1 MERRFIMMKQTFMKL
16 NLSCR
21 LFLIIIVLFLI
32 PYLSLFSW
40 AYRKAE
46 IIIRTKAQ
54 SLEKENLSQTRND
67 IENLCLNI
75 AKASDYLISLDH
87 YGVLYRESEQ
97 KGYAY
102 LKCWQYVDE
111 QIQNANNALLNSSAD
126 ISVLSKDRLL
136 YSTLSYQKFR
146 YQDFFREQVV
156 STTYFS
162 NAHKSYRNFENDQTF
177 ISYIRELPSF
187 CSQSYY
193 LVISI
198 PANNFSKLLGTAA
211 GTMELTDS
219 AGNTICGVRS
229 PQNNESFREET
240 SISLSGWKLED
251 TISTDFLYRDIYQL
265 RLFTFAVSLVLLMAC
280 LLVTFSA
287 IYAQLRPLLKLKEQ
301 MELVMSG
308 NLNAEVA
315 TTNSR
320 DEISSL
326 SRTFNNMVNEI
337 SHLINEIQVTQKR
350 ESELRF
356 EMLLAQINPHFLFN
370 TLNSIKWMSV
380 VSGTDHITT
389 TITSLGRLLEIS
401 MNKVNDV
408 LPLGEELENIR
419 SYIQIQQVRYPGRFD
434 VFYHIDDSLLDCRTL
449 KLILQPLVENSIL
462 HSIEHRD
469 YLSIDISGKLSEDLI
484 ILCVKD
490 NGTGMTKEQMEQIL
504 KPKTHAEKGYVFS
517 GLGVCNV
524 EERIRLAYGPDY
536 GLEYNSDGYSYTEV
550 TITFPR
556 HQKSDPLLQ
565 KEAKQ

>member
-1 MERRFIMMKQTFMKL
+1 
-16 NLSCR
+16 
-21 LFLIIIVLFLI
+21 
-32 PYLSLFSW
+32 
-40 AYRKAE
+40 
-46 IIIRTKAQ
+46 
-54 SLEKENLSQTRND
+54 
-67 IENLCLNI
+67 
-75 AKASDYLISLDH
+75 
-87 YGVLYRESEQ
+87 
-97 KGYAY
+97 
-102 LKCWQYVDE
+102 
-111 QIQNANNALLNSSAD
+111 
-126 ISVLSKDRLL
+126 
-136 YSTLSYQKFR
+136 
-146 YQDFFREQVV
+146 
-156 STTYFS
+156 
-162 NAHKSYRNFENDQTF
+162 
-177 ISYIRELPSF
+177 
-187 CSQSYY
+187 
-193 LVISI
+193 
-198 PANNFSKLLGTAA
+198 
-211 GTMELTDS
+211 MELTDS

-449 KLILQPLVENSIL
+449 KLILQPPWWKIPFSTT
-462 HSIEHRD
+462 
-469 YLSIDISGKLSEDLI
+469 LSTAI
-484 ILCVKD
+484 IFPL
-490 NGTGMTKEQMEQIL
+490 
-504 KPKTHAEKGYVFS
+504 
-517 GLGVCNV
+517 
-524 EERIRLAYGPDY
+524 
-536 GLEYNSDGYSYTEV
+536 
-550 TITFPR
+550 TFPESFLR
-556 HQKSDPLLQ
+556 ILLSCV
-565 KEAKQ
+565 